1 MIKHDQQTTEFL
13 VSMWGKVCR
22 YNSLENNREV
32 LGCFTH
38 NFLKNLQM
46 KKKKTCLWD
55 IYNRDFNIPGVRYL
69 SFAKSSEDER
79 KSQVGWNKV

>member
-1 MIKHDQQTTEFL
+1 
-13 VSMWGKVCR
+13 
-22 YNSLENNREV
+22 
-32 LGCFTH
+32 
-38 NFLKNLQM
+38 M